1 MENQGLNKVD
11 LIFEKID
18 SKEVLIKA
26 FSMSS
31 AEIIKNMLIQDLKGA
46 GVQVSRLV

>member
-1 MENQGLNKVD
+1 MENKGLNKVD

-31 AEIIKNMLIQDLKGA
+31 AEIIKNMLDSNHWLISIKI
-46 GVQVSRLV
+46 SFY